1 VTGPARRALP
11 WVFSGALAAA
21 VWLTCLIWGGVAH
34 ASLESG
40 FTALTEGDL
49 PAAEAAFQ
57 EVLDH
62 DPRNQEAMRLL
73 GVAYLEEGRTRE
85 AFSTLQTLRVLA
97 PDDPKVHFA
106 LARVYY
112 QAGLRPRE
120 RAELVAALRLDPDF
134 TQAHRFLAHALV
146 QDGELYGASAEYV
159 WLKEEAEHRG
169 EPVDAV
175 VLFNLGLLDARL
187 GRPDRATEL
196 LRRFL
201 LREPEKEQAEQA
213 RTVLSRIEP
222 EPAPA
227 PQPASAPEPAPDAP
241 DAPPNVPPNVPTDPS
256 AAPDAAP
263 PAP

>member
-1 VTGPARRALP
+1 MTGHARRALP
-11 WVFSGALAAA
+11 LVFPRALAAA
-21 VWLTCLIWGGVAH
+21 VWLTWGGVAH
-34 ASLESG
+34 ASLQSG

-57 EVLDH
+57 EVLDR

-73 GVAYLEEGRTRE
+73 GVAYLDEGRTRE

-120 RAELVAALRLDPDF
+120 RAELVEALRLDPDF

-187 GRPDRATEL
+187 GRPDRAVEL

-213 RTVLSRIEP
+213 RTVLSRI
-222 EPAPA
+222 A
-227 PQPASAPEPAPDAP
+227 PQPAPGSDAP
-241 DAPPNVPPNVPTDPS
+241 DAPHAPSTEPTDPP
-256 AAPDAAP
+256 AAPDAAA